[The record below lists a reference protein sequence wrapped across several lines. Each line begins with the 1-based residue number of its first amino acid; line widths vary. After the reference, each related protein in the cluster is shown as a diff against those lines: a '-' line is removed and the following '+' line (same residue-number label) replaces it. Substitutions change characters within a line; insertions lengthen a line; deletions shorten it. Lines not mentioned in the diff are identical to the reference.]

1 MPLTTDTTEMPIR
14 IVGSSVFGINETI
27 SVERTYNMY
36 ISTSGDGAEQLLIN
50 FPGYAAILAL
60 IDGGAE
66 GRGIFRSVRGG
77 FLIAVVA
84 AVVFRINFLSEA
96 PTQIGTIS
104 SSTGE
109 IIFAENLSSQ
119 VCFVDGTTAYIYNY
133 ASAPSAIA
141 PAVYN
146 GVPGDTYFAPNYVCY
161 HNTYFIFGNSLTT
174 VSGDFGSQWVIFQED
189 ILTGIYD
196 LAWVQTLALQTKPDF
211 AKAVIPIPGK
221 SNNILV
227 FGTTVAEIWQN
238 IGGLIVY
245 QRNSAINIDF
255 GVASVNT
262 IAANDEVVAWLGIN
276 EQSKP
281 ALMAMRGGSA
291 ERISTDGIDFLFAR
305 VVEPEKSTA
314 VLFRQS
320 GHLFYILTFFGTSDN
335 FSIVYDFT
343 MNKIYDLTDWDFTAF
358 PARQVVYFEE
368 KTLFLNYKNGGIYE
382 INSNFNTYD
391 GYANRSGV
399 LVDQVYDMPC
409 TRLTD
414 TFRVPGRPEKFKVK
428 LLTFP
433 IEVGTTKDAFLED
446 VCTGYLITEDTEQ
459 IIYTEDGL
467 PMLAENGYCYTNR
480 PRIDLTVSKNGG
492 LTFGNS
498 VSYVTKATGDFL
510 AQPRFNNLG
519 YGQQFTLQLRFW
531 GSGRKVVRD
540 GKIEIGE

>member
-1 MPLTTDTTEMPIR
+1 MPLTTDSTEMPLR
-14 IVGSSVFGINETI
+14 IVGSSVFGINETV

-36 ISTSGDGAEQLLIN
+36 ITTSGDGAEQLLVN

-84 AVVFRINFLSEA
+84 ADVFRINSLSEI
-96 PTQIGTIS
+96 PTQIGTIAS
-104 SSTGE
+104 TTGE
-109 IIFAENLSSQ
+109 VVFAENLSSQ
-119 VCFVDGTTAYIYNY
+119 ICFVDGTIAYIYNY
-133 ASAPSAIA
+133 ASAPSAIS

-146 GVPGDTYFAPNYVCY
+146 NVPGDTQFSPNYVCY

-174 VSGDFGSQWVIFQED
+174 SFGSQWVIFEED
-189 ILTGIYD
+189 VGTGIYD
-196 LAWVQTLALQTKPDF
+196 LNWVQTLALQTKPDF

-221 SNNILV
+221 ANNIVV
-227 FGTTVAEIWQN
+227 FGSTVAEIWQN

-255 GVASVNT
+255 GVASPNT

-291 ERISTDGIDFLFAR
+291 EPISSDGIDYLLAR

-314 VLFRQS
+314 VLFRQA
-320 GHLFYILTFFGTSDN
+320 GHLFYILTFFGDSDN

-343 MNKIYDLTDWDFTAF
+343 MNKIYDITDWDFTAY
-358 PARQVVYFEE
+358 PARQIVYFGE
-368 KTLFLNYKNGGIYE
+368 KTLFLSYKDGAIHE
-382 INSNFNTYD
+382 ISTNFNTYD
-391 GYANRSGV
+391 AFANDSGV
-399 LVDQVYDMPC
+399 LVDKIYDMPC
-409 TRLTD
+409 TRLTN
-414 TFRVPGRPEKFKVK
+414 TFRIPNRPEKYKVK
-428 LLTFP
+428 MLTFP
-433 IEVGTTKDAFLED
+433 LEVGTTPNAFLEN

-459 IIYTEDGL
+459 IIYTEDGF
-467 PMLAENGYCYTNR
+467 PILAENGFCYTNR

-492 LTFGNS
+492 ITFGNS
-498 VSYVTKATGDFL
+498 VSYVTKVTGDFL

-531 GSGRKVVRD
+531 GAGRKVVRD
-540 GKIEIGE
+540 GTIEIGE